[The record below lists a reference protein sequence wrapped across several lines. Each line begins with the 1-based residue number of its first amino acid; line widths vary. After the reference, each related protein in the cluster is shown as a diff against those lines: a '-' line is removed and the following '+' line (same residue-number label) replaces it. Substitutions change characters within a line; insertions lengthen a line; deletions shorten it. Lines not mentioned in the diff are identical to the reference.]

1 MSFFRLD
8 FILGGSPD
16 QEWGGLSIGGL
27 VLWCAAAYCYL
38 VVLSIVLRGCSSC
51 VVIGNI
57 HYKV

>member
-1 MSFFRLD
+1 MSFFRLG

-27 VLWCAAAYCYL
+27 VLWCAAACCYL

-57 HYKV
+57 HYKI